1 MKKPTKA
8 GELVGIDQLTKDGE
22 DIMAT
27 EYGFVYV
34 LQNEAMNGY
43 YKVGMTRR
51 PPHQRAEELSAA
63 TGVPMPFKVVYY
75 AEVENPV
82 AVERHVHSVLDDYRA
97 EGREFFRCRLALIL
111 EVIRNTGATMLDSE
125 SDYVFEVS
133 NPGTI
138 SGPRTPL
145 HFESS
150 LYSREELE
158 ALSRKRLEGVL

>member
-1 MKKPTKA
+1 
-8 GELVGIDQLTKDGE
+8 
-22 DIMAT
+22 MAT

-43 YKVGMTRR
+43 YKVGVTRR
-51 PPHQRAEELSAA
+51 APHQRAEELSAA
-63 TGVPMPFKVVYY
+63 TGVPIPFKVVYY

-82 AVERHVHSVLDDYRA
+82 AVERHVHSVLGEYRT

-111 EVIRNTGATMLDSE
+111 EVILNTGAVMLDAE
-125 SDYVFEVS
+125 SDYVFEVR
-133 NPGTI
+133 NPGTV

-150 LYSREELE
+150 LYSKAELD
-158 ALSRKRLEGVL
+158 ALTRKRLGGRS